1 MNEDI
6 KMDEKNPDGNTSVK
20 EKSKKK
26 KADVLYRIYK
36 KESHK
41 DNRCILVGVDEIE
54 LAQFNS
60 GEIITV
66 SNEQIKIIGCKV
78 DDEGNITSIPY
89 RWLGVE

>member
-1 MNEDI
+1 MDEDI
-6 KMDEKNPDGNTSVK
+6 KMDEKNPDRDTSVK
-20 EKSKKK
+20 EKPKKK
-26 KADVLYRIYK
+26 KADVLYRLYK

-41 DNRCILVGVDEIE
+41 DNKCILTGITEQE

-78 DDEGNITSIPY
+78 DDEDNITYLPY